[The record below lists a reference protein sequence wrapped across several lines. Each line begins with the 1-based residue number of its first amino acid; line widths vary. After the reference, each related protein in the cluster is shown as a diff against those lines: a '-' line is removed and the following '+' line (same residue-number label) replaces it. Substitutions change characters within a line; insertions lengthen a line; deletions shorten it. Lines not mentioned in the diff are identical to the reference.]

1 MQELLDVD
9 GSNLVMSQSLSLFTK
24 TYKFFT
30 ILADKSDPF
39 LCFFRFGC
47 ETK

>member
-1 MQELLDVD
+1 MF
-9 GSNLVMSQSLSLFTK
+9 QSLYLFTN

-39 LCFFRFGC
+39 VCFFRFGC